1 MKPTDV
7 RIVAAVPSFRQVPFA
22 VPLTLSSGPI
32 TGLTEATVTVSVE
45 ARNGRTAN
53 GVGSVLLSHPWA
65 GGTDDAM
72 RATVRGLAAALP
84 AFGTADP
91 LQHGARLLDLVA
103 RSSGPRLAAEVA
115 AGPVDQAVHDAW
127 ARAAGLSAYR
137 MYDERFLNA
146 DLGAYLGPDF
156 AGSWPGDQLSAT
168 PATTLPV
175 QHVLG
180 VAEPAADAA
189 GRHWVKLKL
198 TGRVDADIARVRAV
212 AAHGARISLD
222 PNEAYTG
229 AADLARLLSSVR
241 AEYAGHVEYVEQPV
255 PRGAPGPGAA
265 GPLPVL
271 ADEGLPDPR
280 ELDALTGWDGI
291 VVKTCRGQ
299 SSALLAYC
307 WARKRRRFV
316 VQQDLTHVGPALAH
330 AAVFAAHCSYSVPAF
345 ECNSLQYAP
354 AGNAELSVER
364 PGLVTE
370 RDGCL
375 EVSASGVGIR

>member
-7 RIVAAVPSFRQVPFA
+7 RIVAAVPSFRPVPFA

-72 RATVRGLAAALP
+72 RATVRSLAATLP

-103 RSSGPRLAAEVA
+103 RSAGPRLAAEVA

-137 MYDERFLNA
+137 MYTEQYLNA
-146 DLGAYLGPDF
+146 DLGSYLGPDF
-156 AGSWPGDQLSAT
+156 AGDWPDNQLSAT

-189 GRHWVKLKL
+189 GRRWIKLKL
-198 TGRVDADIARVRAV
+198 TGRVDADIERVRAV
-212 AAHGARISLD
+212 SAHGARLALD
-222 PNEAYTG
+222 PNEAYTDP
-229 AADLARLLSSVR
+229 AALARLLDSVH
-241 AEYAGHVEYVEQPV
+241 AEYVEQPV
-255 PRGAPGPGAA
+255 PRGAPGPGTT

-280 ELDALTGWDGI
+280 DLDTLTGWDGI

-307 WARKRRRFV
+307 WARKRQRFV

-354 AGNAELSVER
+354 AGNAELAVER

-370 RDGCL
+370 RDGRV

>member
-7 RIVAAVPSFRQVPFA
+7 RIVAAVPSFRHVPFA

-72 RATVRGLAAALP
+72 RATVRSLAAALP

-91 LQHGARLLDLVA
+91 LQHGANLLDLVA

-127 ARAAGLSAYR
+127 AKAAGLSAYT

-146 DLGAYLGPDF
+146 DLSCYLGPDF
-156 AGSWPGDQLSAT
+156 AGSWPGDQFTAT

-175 QHVLG
+175 QHVVG
-180 VAEPAADAA
+180 VDEPADAA
-189 GRHWVKLKL
+189 IGRRWIKLKL
-198 TGRVDADIARVRAV
+198 TGSVDTDIERVRAV
-212 AAHGARISLD
+212 GAYGAQLSLD
-222 PNEAYTG
+222 PNEAYTD
-229 AADLARLLSSVR
+229 AADLARLLGSVH
-241 AEYAGHVEYVEQPV
+241 AEYVEQPV
-255 PRGAPGPGAA
+255 PRGASGPGAA
-265 GPLPVL
+265 GPIPVL

-280 ELDALTGWDGI
+280 ELDGLTGWDGI

-299 SSALLAYC
+299 TSALLSYC
-307 WARKRRRFV
+307 WARNRRRFV
-316 VQQDLTHVGPALAH
+316 VQQDLTHVGQALAH
-330 AAVFAAHCSYSVPAF
+330 AAAFAAHCSYAVPAF

-354 AGNAELSVER
+354 AGNTDLADER

-370 RDGCL
+370 RDGAV